1 MPKIT
6 VMIPMYNVEKYLKR
20 CLDSILAQTFQDFE
34 ILLIDDGSTD
44 NSGAI
49 GDKYANKDNRIHII
63 HKKNE
68 GQAITRNKCIDWCM
82 KNSSSEWLTFI
93 DSDDW
98 IHKRYLELL
107 LETAI
112 KYDVSVSVCDYVQVS
127 QMIED
132 EDICED
138 CIEKVDTE
146 IYFVEY
152 NLNSALP
159 CAKLYRKDLF
169 KEIRYPA
176 IKLYEDECTTYKI
189 LFQDKYIA
197 FIKFPMYYYFNNTQS
212 VMGSTKNLGFI
223 PEKMEIVRAFEE
235 RMRYFQK
242 NTFLVALD
250 FQKKDYLFL
259 LCEYCKL
266 ILHSSNKEYYQ
277 KYLPTLRKKLRW
289 FIGRYKK
296 DMGITFGKNKW
307 IYELAYPKMMYLYW
321 MIWGRFTQK

>member
-6 VMIPMYNVEKYLKR
+6 VMIPLYNVEKYLKR

-176 IKLYEDECTTYKI
+176 IKLY
-189 LFQDKYIA
+189 
-197 FIKFPMYYYFNNTQS
+197 
-212 VMGSTKNLGFI
+212 V
-223 PEKMEIVRAFEE
+223 
-235 RMRYFQK
+235 
-242 NTFLVALD
+242 
-250 FQKKDYLFL
+250 
-259 LCEYCKL
+259 
-266 ILHSSNKEYYQ
+266 
-277 KYLPTLRKKLRW
+277 
-289 FIGRYKK
+289 
-296 DMGITFGKNKW
+296 
-307 IYELAYPKMMYLYW
+307 
-321 MIWGRFTQK
+321 